1 MSIHDPLLPPPPPSP
16 RSGRTEP
23 ARRSRR
29 PSPAASARILATG
42 LATTAMLGLTT
53 GYAFA
58 RKAQQP
64 ENTPNVSGT
73 PSLTNPDGSATNP
86 DGSTTTPDGS
96 ATTPTVQTQNTVA
109 PSPRTEAQQPVVTS
123 PPVVEIPV
131 PTVAP
136 AQPGNNWNGG
146 NNQPSSG
153 SN

>member
-1 MSIHDPLLPPPPPSP
+1 
-16 RSGRTEP
+16 
-23 ARRSRR
+23 
-29 PSPAASARILATG
+29 
-42 LATTAMLGLTT
+42 MLGLTT

-64 ENTPNVSGT
+64 ENSPNLAGT
-73 PSLTNPDGSATNP
+73 PSLTNPDGSATNR
-86 DGSTTTPDGS
+86 DGS
-96 ATTPTVQTQNTVA
+96 ATTPTLPTQTQNTI
-109 PSPRTEAQQPVVTS
+109 SPTPNPETQQPVVTS

>member
-1 MSIHDPLLPPPPPSP
+1 MSIHDPLLPPPPPQSRKP
-16 RSGRTEP
+16 EAS
-23 ARRSRR
+23 RRPRR

-64 ENTPNVSGT
+64 EPSPN
-73 PSLTNPDGSATNP
+73 L
-86 DGSTTTPDGS
+86 TTPEVAGNV
-96 ATTPTVQTQNTVA
+96 PPQTGVA
-109 PSPRTEAQQPVVTS
+109 PQTPAGASEPTASTPVLPTPGETS
-123 PPVVEIPV
+123 SQSADTAPPVVEIPV
-131 PTVAP
+131 PDVAP